1 MLKKLRVKFVLINM
15 TIVTLML
22 CVIFAMNYHFT
33 QLGLENRSLD
43 MMRSVATDPFRFGM
57 PSDAETVQTHLPYMT
72 VWLGS
77 GGGVVTVDG
86 YYDLTDE
93 AALRSLIKAAQAGTS
108 PTGVLEDYGLRYLR
122 LTQQQRGCIVFADI
136 TSERTTLS
144 SIAANS
150 VIIGLAAFAVFLAV
164 SVLLSH
170 WAVKPVEQA
179 WRQQRQFV
187 ADASHELKTPLTVIA
202 ANAEL
207 LQEPEYAP
215 ADKARFAAG
224 IQTMAH
230 QMRGLVE
237 QLLSLA
243 RADSA
248 QQDTPMVTL
257 DLSALT
263 EDALLPF
270 EPVFFERGLT
280 LDSRIEP
287 DIRVRG
293 CERELRQ
300 VVHILLDNAAKYAD
314 VPGRVEVTLALHRR
328 NRCLLTVS
336 DTGKPIPPEVLP
348 HLFERFYRADAA
360 RSRDGSFGLGLSIAR
375 AIIARHRG
383 HIRAESRDGW
393 NRFCVELPIETSFRM
408 SLFCR

>member
-15 TIVTLML
+15 AIVTLML
-22 CVIFAMNYHFT
+22 CVIFGMNYHST
-33 QLGLENRSLD
+33 RVGLENRSLD
-43 MMRSVATDPFRFGM
+43 MMRTVATDPFPFGRR
-57 PSDAETVQTHLPYMT
+57 SDTEDAQTHLPYMT

-77 GGGVVTVDG
+77 GGEVVTVDG

-93 AALRSLIKAAQAGTS
+93 DTLHSLIGAAQTGAS
-108 PTGVLEDYGLRYLR
+108 PTGVLEDCGLRYLR
-122 LTQQQRGCIVFADI
+122 LTRQGRGCIVFADI
-136 TSERTTLS
+136 TSERATLS
-144 SIAANS
+144 SMARNS
-150 VIIGLAAFAVFLAV
+150 VIIGVAAFAVFLAV
-164 SVLLSH
+164 SILLSR
-170 WAVKPVEQA
+170 WAVKPVERS

-207 LQEPEYAP
+207 LQEPEYDL

-224 IQTMAH
+224 IQTMAQ

-248 QQDTPMVTL
+248 QHGKPVTAL
-257 DLSALT
+257 DLSTLT

-280 LDSRIEP
+280 LDSRIEQG
-287 DIRVRG
+287 IRVRG
-293 CERELRQ
+293 CEGELRQ
-300 VVHILLDNAAKYAD
+300 TVHILLDNAAKYGD
-314 VPGRVEVTLALHRR
+314 TPGRVEVTLERYRR

-336 DTGKPIPPEVLP
+336 NTGKPIPPEVLP

-360 RSRDGSFGLGLSIAR
+360 RSRDGSFGLGLSIAQ
-375 AIIARHRG
+375 AIVIRHKGR
-383 HIRAESRDGW
+383 IRAEIRDGW
-393 NRFCVELPIETSFRM
+393 NRFCVELPIE
-408 SLFCR
+408 

>member
-1 MLKKLRVKFVLINM
+1 MLKKLRLKFVLINM
-15 TIVTLML
+15 AIVTLML
-22 CVIFAMNYHFT
+22 CVIFGMNYHFT

-43 MMRSVATDPFRFGM
+43 MMRTVATDPFHFGR
-57 PSDAETVQTHLPYMT
+57 PSDAETAQTHLPYMT

-77 GGGVVTVDG
+77 GGEVVTVDG
-86 YYDLTDE
+86 YYDLTDDDM
-93 AALRSLIKAAQAGTS
+93 LHSLIEAAQAGAS

-122 LTQQQRGCIVFADI
+122 LTQQERGCIVFADI
-136 TSERTTLS
+136 TSERATLS
-144 SIAANS
+144 SMAKNS
-150 VIIGLAAFAVFLAV
+150 VVIGLAAFAVFLAV
-164 SVLLSH
+164 SILLSR

-179 WRQQRQFV
+179 WRQQKQFV

-207 LQEPEYAP
+207 LQEAEYDP
-215 ADKARFAAG
+215 ADKVRFAAG
-224 IQTMAH
+224 IQTMSQ
-230 QMRGLVE
+230 QMRALVE

-248 QQDTPMVTL
+248 QQTTPMTAL
-257 DLSALT
+257 DMSALT

-280 LDSRIEP
+280 LTNRIEP
-287 DIRVRG
+287 GIRVRG
-293 CERELRQ
+293 CESELRQ

-314 VPGRVEVTLALHRR
+314 TPGSVEVTLERCRR

-336 DTGKPIPPEVLP
+336 DTGQPIPPEVLP

-360 RSRDGSFGLGLSIAR
+360 RSRDGSFGLGLSIAH
-375 AIIARHRG
+375 AVVTRHRG
-383 HIRAESRDGW
+383 RIRAESRDGW
-393 NRFCVELPIETSFRM
+393 NCFCVELPIE
-408 SLFCR
+408 

>member
-1 MLKKLRVKFVLINM
+1 MLKKLRIKFVLINM
-15 TIVTLML
+15 AIVTLML

-43 MMRSVATDPFRFGM
+43 MMHTVATDPFRFGRR
-57 PSDAETVQTHLPYMT
+57 SDTETAQTHLPYMT

-77 GGGVVTVDG
+77 GGEAVTVDG

-93 AALRSLIKAAQAGTS
+93 NMLHSLIEAAQAGAS

-122 LTQQQRGCIVFADI
+122 LTQQERGCIVFADI
-136 TSERTTLS
+136 TSERATLS
-144 SIAANS
+144 SMAKSS

-164 SVLLSH
+164 SILLSR

-179 WRQQRQFV
+179 WRQQKQFV

-207 LQEPEYAP
+207 LQEAEYTT

-224 IQTMAH
+224 IQTMSQ
-230 QMRGLVE
+230 QMRALVE

-248 QQDTPMVTL
+248 QQTASMTVL
-257 DLSALT
+257 DMSVLT

-280 LDSRIEP
+280 LGSRIEP
-287 DIRVRG
+287 GIRVRG
-293 CERELRQ
+293 CESELRQ
-300 VVHILLDNAAKYAD
+300 MVHILLDNAAKYAD
-314 VPGRVEVTLALHRR
+314 VPGRVTVTLARYRR

-336 DTGKPIPPEVLP
+336 DTGKLIPSEVLP
-348 HLFERFYRADAA
+348 HLFERFYRADTA
-360 RSRDGSFGLGLSIAR
+360 RSRDGSFGLGLSIAH
-375 AIIARHRG
+375 AVVTRHRG
-383 HIRAESRDGW
+383 RIRAESRDGW
-393 NRFCVELPIETSFRM
+393 NCFCVELPIE
-408 SLFCR
+408 